1 VPERNG
7 KRYDDHAGKSEIEV
21 HGSVHPGPF
30 ESGAILPGCGQKK
43 KFGFVIPMIEAID
56 TCVVFTDRLG

>member
-1 VPERNG
+1 MPKRDG
-7 KRYDDHAGKSEIEV
+7 KRYDNHAGESEIEV

-30 ESGAILPGCGQKK
+30 ESGAILPGAGQKK

-56 TCVVFTDRLG
+56 TGVVFAGLLG